1 LRYPTA
7 RLCACVHKIDPCGVI
22 GYTRRPLQLCA
33 IWRGISAVIRHQ
45 FRRYPLDRILRAV
58 PIFTP
63 RECPQTIRFADISL
77 SLSLSL
83 SPLFHVVS
91 REAALAERSDG
102 NPPLI
107 PLVIAPELIL
117 DPFLVDYRGNPRTTV
132 LASRNGGSQLP
143 GYRLGNITRGCPPQ
157 LSSRHRKAAVP
168 RPAGAANPELRRAD
182 SSPDRRTSSTRGR

>member
-1 LRYPTA
+1 MRDLA
-7 RLCACVHKIDPCGVI
+7 RD
-22 GYTRRPLQLCA
+22 Q
-33 IWRGISAVIRHQ
+33 
-45 FRRYPLDRILRAV
+45 RRYSPSIPALSARPDLTSCPNIYSARMSPND
-58 PIFTP
+58 PI
-63 RECPQTIRFADISL
+63 RGSLSL

-91 REAALAERSDG
+91 REVALAERSDG

-107 PLVIAPELIL
+107 PLVIAHELVL